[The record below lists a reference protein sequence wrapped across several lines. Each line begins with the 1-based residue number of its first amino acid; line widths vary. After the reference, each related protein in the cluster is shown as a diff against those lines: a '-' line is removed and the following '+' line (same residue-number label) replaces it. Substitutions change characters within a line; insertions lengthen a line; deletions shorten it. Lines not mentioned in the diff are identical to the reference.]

1 MRTQLQIGDY
11 ELEFDRDATAA
22 CYARVRVPGPE
33 ACGCADCRNWV
44 AARQQVLPSEMR
56 QLLAQ
61 LGIPADG
68 EIEVAET
75 PGPSQPHLYGGWYFV
90 VGRILS
96 GGGDRT
102 FHMGSFELS
111 FSSSQSYAVPEFKGQ
126 EICEL
131 HFHTEIG
138 EYLTEADRGSPPKPR
153 SL

>member
-1 MRTQLQIGDY
+1 MSSSANHRPALDAGTASVYNSDVRGPAPVRPGVARTMRTQLQIGGY

-33 ACGCADCRNWV
+33 ACGCADCRSWV
-44 AARQQVLPSEMR
+44 AARQHVLPPEMR
-56 QLLAQ
+56 ELLAQ

-68 EIEVAET
+68 EIEVAEM

-102 FHMGSFELS
+102 FHMES
-111 FSSSQSYAVPEFKGQ
+111 
-126 EICEL
+126 
-131 HFHTEIG
+131 
-138 EYLTEADRGSPPKPR
+138 
-153 SL
+153 